1 MDFEASV
8 THVSTCFPPNS
19 AELPVFITN
28 EMTEASSLEDPDP
41 TDALVEVTGTTFR
54 CFLPT
59 TDPWDQRCYASIVYI
74 ENNLPLIIYSAI
86 QQTNKDKKHV
96 T

>member
-8 THVSTCFPPNS
+8 THASTCSLQNKA

-41 TDALVEVTGTTFR
+41 THALVEVTGTTFR
-54 CFLPT
+54 CFLPM
-59 TDPWDQRCYASIVYI
+59 TDPWDERYI
-74 ENNLPLIIYSAI
+74 YLHLPKI
-86 QQTNKDKKHV
+86 
-96 T
+96 